1 MKVKYWS
8 PNKRLCLEA
17 EGDVKEIFKQLALFE
32 EVFCRSTN
40 HKNEKS
46 DELSFSVREHDG
58 NDFFEIKDEDGWAFG
73 FGQTKVGQKLFPRKK
88 DANGEWLPDNGWSKY
103 DPNAPKVK
111 SNSNGF

>member
-58 NDFFEIKDEDGWAFG
+58 NDFFELRDKDNKGWKLS
-73 FGQTKVGQKLFPRKK
+73 FGQTKVGNKLFPKSW
-88 DANGEWLPDNGWSKY
+88 EKY
-103 DPNAPKVK
+103 DPDAPKVK
-111 SNSNGF
+111 SAPKEKTDSAEIPF